1 MHSYI
6 YSYVYLYVPFM
17 IYACQENVLFKIP
30 LIEDSDQRR
39 DECYPKQS
47 NGSWYQSS
55 SFPRKPKELGANL
68 RNYPSVKAGW

>member
-1 MHSYI
+1 MYI
-6 YSYVYLYVPFM
+6 YIYPFM
-17 IYACQENVLFKIP
+17 IYARHENVLFKIP

-55 SFPRKPKELGANL
+55 SFPKEPKELGADL